1 MSIPDLAQ
9 QLDRLRPSLL
19 AFARLQLRNDAWAE
33 DVVADTVLAILERPD
48 AFSGR
53 SAFKTWAIG
62 ILKHKIIDRLRSGQR
77 EVQLV
82 VAEGESEADALDALF
97 DQSGHFVD
105 PPRAWGDPDACLEQR
120 QFFEVMQLCV
130 DKLPPGLG
138 RVFMMR
144 EWLELETETIC
155 KELGITPSN
164 CWVMLYRARMRLREC
179 LQLNWFDLPG
189 PRAGEEA
196 A

>member
-9 QLDRLRPSLL
+9 QLERLRPSLL

-33 DVVADTVLAILERPD
+33 DVVADTVLAILEKPD
-48 AFSGR
+48 AFGGR

-82 VAEGESEADALDALF
+82 PADGENEADALEALF
-97 DQSGHFVD
+97 DRSGHVVD
-105 PPRAWGDPDACLEQR
+105 PPPAWGDPDACLEQR
-120 QFFEVMQLCV
+120 QFFDVLQLCV
-130 DKLPPGLG
+130 DKLPPALG

-144 EWLELETETIC
+144 EWLELETEAIC